1 MKTLNFRAFIKMKK
15 LLTVF
20 LAAILCFSLFACTNN
35 TEQTDKYPY
44 LTYEI
49 DEESDT
55 IAITGYDAKTI
66 KGDLII
72 PDKIDGLPVTKIS
85 KEAFRECKTLSSVVV
100 PESVNSIGTDAFK
113 NCAALKTAVLPDG
126 LATIP
131 IGLFSGCAKLEEVN
145 IPKTTTAIAAGA
157 FSGCEKLRHVVFPD
171 CLEYI
176 YGHAFEACFNLSVV
190 IPSNTKLETEAL
202 TKTTIDGA
210 YGGIGCVIVD
220 DSIVPQFNSFKATT
234 IYAAFK
240 ETPDSWYFNNPWIVS
255 DVKEACWTS
264 TNGYSSIFYG
274 CELKENDNGE
284 KYVYSVPAEINE
296 YTKFG
301 KTYTY
306 YSIPYDGY
314 SVSSPYRDGYEFL
327 GWAAN
332 EGKTTPDFT
341 KIKLKTVFS
350 DNTSSFVF
358 AGKVAGSDNEQTIP
372 FGSTLYTVW
381 KKL

>member
-1 MKTLNFRAFIKMKK
+1 M
-15 LLTVF
+15 
-20 LAAILCFSLFACTNN
+20 
-35 TEQTDKYPY
+35 
-44 LTYEI
+44 
-49 DEESDT
+49 
-55 IAITGYDAKTI
+55 
-66 KGDLII
+66 
-72 PDKIDGLPVTKIS
+72 
-85 KEAFRECKTLSSVVV
+85 
-100 PESVNSIGTDAFK
+100 
-113 NCAALKTAVLPDG
+113 
-126 LATIP
+126 
-131 IGLFSGCAKLEEVN
+131 
-145 IPKTTTAIAAGA
+145 
-157 FSGCEKLRHVVFPD
+157 
-171 CLEYI
+171 
-176 YGHAFEACFNLSVV
+176 
-190 IPSNTKLETEAL
+190 
-202 TKTTIDGA
+202 
-210 YGGIGCVIVD
+210 D

-240 ETPDSWYFNNPWIVS
+240 ETPDSWYFNNPLTVS
-255 DVKEACWTS
+255 DAKEACWTS

-306 YSIPYDGY
+306 YSIPSDGY
-314 SVSSPYRDGYEFL
+314 SVGSPYRDGYEFL

-341 KIKLKTVFS
+341 KIKLKTVFG

>member
-15 LLTVF
+15 LLTIF

-131 IGLFSGCAKLEEVN
+131 IGLFSG
-145 IPKTTTAIAAGA
+145 
-157 FSGCEKLRHVVFPD
+157 
-171 CLEYI
+171 
-176 YGHAFEACFNLSVV
+176 
-190 IPSNTKLETEAL
+190 
-202 TKTTIDGA
+202 
-210 YGGIGCVIVD
+210 
-220 DSIVPQFNSFKATT
+220 
-234 IYAAFK
+234 
-240 ETPDSWYFNNPWIVS
+240 
-255 DVKEACWTS
+255 
-264 TNGYSSIFYG
+264 
-274 CELKENDNGE
+274 
-284 KYVYSVPAEINE
+284 
-296 YTKFG
+296 
-301 KTYTY
+301 
-306 YSIPYDGY
+306 
-314 SVSSPYRDGYEFL
+314 
-327 GWAAN
+327 
-332 EGKTTPDFT
+332 
-341 KIKLKTVFS
+341 
-350 DNTSSFVF
+350 
-358 AGKVAGSDNEQTIP
+358 
-372 FGSTLYTVW
+372 
-381 KKL
+381 